1 MTAHRPTW
9 FVGPWELSTATAH
22 LPPAPGD
29 GRVLVVESTGKG
41 SALPYHRWKL
51 VLVLSALRHFVAE
64 LRAAG
69 YEVDHRVAPSY
80 AAGIEAHIAEF
91 APSEVLV
98 QEPAEWGITQSLTEL
113 QKKFRVPSAEK
124 QFRVPS
130 SEFRVPE
137 IEDQP
142 AGGLSTGHPRE
153 TRNPEL
159 GTLIRMLPDRRFL
172 TSRAEFQQWARGR
185 KLLRM
190 EDFYRQQRKR
200 LGILVEANGEPVGG
214 DWNLDHQNRKT
225 ASALRK
231 HGVPP
236 APKPFPPDAITE
248 KVIRLV
254 NRMEPHWGST
264 AGFDLPVTRAQAL
277 EALEEFVTERLADFG
292 PFEDAML
299 SGERYLY
306 HSRLSAAMNVGLLHP
321 SEVIEKAV
329 RAWKTGVRGGE
340 FRVPGSEF
348 ALDGPDAIPLAS
360 LEGFVRQIIGW
371 REYVNGIYWREMP
384 GYREHNYFGFTRPL
398 PRAYWDPAETEL
410 ACLGDS
416 VRAVRDT
423 AYAHHIHRLMILCNF
438 AVLAGVHPLRL
449 SEWFWAGFSD
459 AMEWVE
465 LPNVVGMG
473 TFADGGLLASKPY
486 VSSAAYI
493 NKMSN
498 YCGGCRYD
506 PKLRTGPDA
515 CPFNYL
521 YWSFLDD
528 IRERRLDVGQRMAL
542 VLKQLERIAPEE
554 LEAMRHERERFL
566 AGLKPDQSEWTFAYD
581 AG

>member
-1 MTAHRPTW
+1 MTPTRPTW
-9 FVGPWELSTATAH
+9 FVGPYELSTATAH
-22 LPPAPGD
+22 LPPTPAD
-29 GRVLVVESTGKG
+29 GRVLLVESTGKG

-51 VLVLSALRHFVAE
+51 VLVLSALRHFVEE

-80 AAGIEAHIAEF
+80 AEGIEAHTAEF

-98 QEPAEWGITQSLTEL
+98 QEPAEWGIARSLGAL
-113 QKKFRVPSAEK
+113 GKKFRVPS
-124 QFRVPS
+124 
-130 SEFRVPE
+130 SEGSVGDP
-137 IEDQP
+137 P
-142 AGGLSTGHPRE
+142 LG
-153 TRNPEL
+153 TRNSDL
-159 GTLIRMLPDRRFL
+159 GTSVRILPDRRFL
-172 TSRAEFQQWARGR
+172 TSRTEFQEWAAGR

-190 EDFYRQQRKR
+190 EDFYRWQRKR
-200 LGILVEANGEPVGG
+200 LGVLMEPNGEPVGG

-225 ASALRK
+225 AAALRK
-231 HGVPP
+231 RGVPP
-236 APKPFPPDAITE
+236 APKPFPPDAITR

-254 NRMEPHWGST
+254 DRMERHWGST

-277 EALEEFVTERLADFG
+277 EALEEFLTQRFADFG

-299 SGERYLY
+299 SGETCLY

-321 SEVIEKAV
+321 EEIVA
-329 RAWKTGVRGGE
+329 RAIAAWGHGTRNV
-340 FRVPGSEF
+340 
-348 ALDGPDAIPLAS
+348 IPLAS

-398 PRAYWDPAETEL
+398 PQAYWDPEETAL

-416 VRAVRDT
+416 VRMVRDT

-438 AVLAGVHPLRL
+438 AVLTGVHPLRL

-473 TFADGGLLASKPY
+473 TFGDGGLLASKPY

-528 IRERRLDVGQRMAL
+528 IRQRRHEVGQRMAL
-542 VLKQLERIAPEE
+542 VLKQLEKIAPAE
-554 LEAMRHERERFL
+554 LAAMRQERERFL
-566 AGLKPDQSEWTFAYD
+566 AGLKPDESGWEFAYD

>member
-1 MTAHRPTW
+1 MTTPRPTW

-22 LPPAPGD
+22 LPPTPAD
-29 GRVLVVESTGKG
+29 GRVLLIESTGKG
-41 SALPYHRWKL
+41 GALPYHRWKL

-113 QKKFRVPSAEK
+113 QKKFRVPST
-124 QFRVPS
+124 
-130 SEFRVPE
+130 EFRG
-137 IEDQP
+137 DRLL
-142 AGGLSTGHPRE
+142 G
-153 TRNPEL
+153 TRNSEL
-159 GTLIRMLPDRRFL
+159 GTRITFLPDRRFL
-172 TSRAEFQQWARGR
+172 TSRAEFQEWARGR

-200 LGILVEANGEPVGG
+200 LGILVEINGEPVGG
-214 DWNLDHQNRKT
+214 DWNLDHENRKT
-225 ASALRK
+225 AAALRK

-236 APKPFPPDAITE
+236 APQPFPPDGITE

-277 EALEEFVTERLADFG
+277 AALEEFVTERFADFG

-321 SEVIEKAV
+321 KEMVDRAV
-329 RAWKTGVRGGE
+329 AAWEHSTRNP
-340 FRVPGSEF
+340 VPGTRN
-348 ALDGPDAIPLAS
+348 PIPLAS

-398 PRAYWDPAETEL
+398 PQAYWDPAETEL

-521 YWSFLDD
+521 YWSFLAD

-542 VLKQLERIAPEE
+542 VLKQLERIEPEE
-554 LEAMRHERERFL
+554 LAAMRNERERFL
-566 AGLKPDQSEWTFAYD
+566 AGLKPDQSGWTYAYD